1 MMTGRTI
8 PVTDALYDYLV
19 DVSVREPAL
28 LRRLREETAS
38 HPHANMQ
45 ISPDQGQFLAWLIR
59 LTGAKQVIEVGV
71 FTGYSSLCMALA
83 MPADGRL
90 IALDKSEEYTR
101 TARAYWQE
109 AGVAARVELR
119 LGPALDSL
127 DRMLADGG
135 RGTFDFAFIDALK
148 TEYIGYYE
156 RTLQLLRAGGV
167 MAIDNVLWEGRLV
180 DPADQDPL
188 TVAIR
193 EFNAHLTRDERVD
206 ISLLT
211 VADGVTLVRKR

>member
-1 MMTGRTI
+1 MTGRTI
-8 PVTDALYDYLV
+8 PVSEALYDYMV
-19 DVSVREPAL
+19 EVSVREPAL

-59 LTGAKQVIEVGV
+59 LTGARKVIEVGV

-83 MPADGRL
+83 MPADGTL
-90 IALDKSEEYTR
+90 IALDRNEEFTR
-101 TARAYWQE
+101 TALAFWQE
-109 AGVAARVELR
+109 AGVAHKVQLR
-119 LGPALDSL
+119 LGPALESL
-127 DRMLADGG
+127 DKMLADHEHGHY
-135 RGTFDFAFIDALK
+135 DFAFVDALK
-148 TEYIGYYE
+148 TEYIDYYE
-156 RTLQLLRAGGV
+156 RILKLLRTGGV

-193 EFNAHLTRDERVD
+193 EFNAHLTNDERVD

-211 VADGVTLVRKR
+211 VADGVTLVRKL